1 MSADLLTDPR
11 VEAHPFGNF
20 FFADTKV
27 LMMGTMPPTPDKWCM
42 AFHYPN
48 FYNDMW
54 RIMGKVFFDDIDYFR
69 VGDEKRFDAEKIKA
83 FLQAYNIGECPSVT
97 HVIREKGNAADEH
110 LTVVAT
116 VDLGKVLAQLEQVKW
131 IYTTGGKATEVLIA
145 LVNQSISDPTSPY
158 FDPSQTPYK
167 LPKTNQFLEVNA
179 FGRAFGIYRLPSTS
193 RAYPQSLEKKVAA
206 YRAFFAL
213 AGILPAL
220 GS

>member
-69 VGDEKRFDAEKIKA
+69 VGEEKRFDAEKIKA
-83 FLQAYNIGECPSVT
+83 FLQAYKIGECPSVT

-131 IYTTGGKATEVLIA
+131 I
-145 LVNQSISDPTSPY
+145 
-158 FDPSQTPYK
+158 
-167 LPKTNQFLEVNA
+167 
-179 FGRAFGIYRLPSTS
+179 
-193 RAYPQSLEKKVAA
+193 
-206 YRAFFAL
+206 
-213 AGILPAL
+213 
-220 GS
+220 

>member
-1 MSADLLTDPR
+1 
-11 VEAHPFGNF
+11 
-20 FFADTKV
+20 
-27 LMMGTMPPTPDKWCM
+27 
-42 AFHYPN
+42 
-48 FYNDMW
+48 MW

-145 LVNQSISDPTSPY
+145 LVNQSISDPASPY
-158 FDPSQTPYK
+158 FNPSQTPYK

-179 FGRAFGIYRLPSTS
+179 FGRVFGIYRLPSTS
-193 RAYPQSLEKKVAA
+193 RAYPQSLEKQVAA
-206 YRAFFAL
+206 YRAFFTL
-213 AGILPAL
+213 AGILLAS